1 MSTAA
6 VAEIAIHGMSII
18 HAKTSDRIKLRKK
31 PKPIE
36 VEIAEVVPLC
46 VGEDNMEDFQ
56 FGGEPDVCAVDG
68 LIDELKEEF
77 NVDTVEELGDMLV
90 IESVMKS

>member
-6 VAEIAIHGMSII
+6 VAEIAIHGLNMT
-18 HAKTSDRIKLRKK
+18 HAATSDRIKLRQK

-36 VEIAEVVPLC
+36 VDIAEVTPLC

-56 FGGEPDVCAVDG
+56 FGGEPEVCAVDE

-77 NVDTVEELGDMLV
+77 NVDTEEELGNILV